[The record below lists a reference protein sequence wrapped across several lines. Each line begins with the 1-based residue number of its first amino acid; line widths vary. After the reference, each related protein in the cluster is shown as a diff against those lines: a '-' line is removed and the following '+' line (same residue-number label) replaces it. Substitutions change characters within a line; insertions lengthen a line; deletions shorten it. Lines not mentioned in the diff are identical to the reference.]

1 MEAEYI
7 IMEEA
12 SGTQLEDIWAS
23 KKISEKT
30 SIIKGLIEIETKLL
44 SISFTEFVL
53 RQKASL
59 LTNPGQG
66 TAIFI
71 LPMMHFQVVKQ
82 LRSQA
87 MFQQN

>member
-1 MEAEYI
+1 
-7 IMEEA
+7 MEEA
-12 SGTQLEDIWAS
+12 PGTQLEDVWAS

-30 SIIKGLIEIETKLL
+30 SIVKGLIEIEKKML

-53 RQKASL
+53 RQKAFF
-59 LTNPGQG
+59 LTNPGQD

-71 LPMMHFQVVKQ
+71 LPMTHFQVVKQ